1 MGTDPS
7 YLKRR
12 DNTEMTNSY
21 LRFLHLADT
30 LINPNEK
37 PLDSLSKDI
46 LEHISKHIVL
56 NKGKIVVGDI
66 LMLSQLGS
74 QATLHKRLH
83 ALVDDGY
90 LKLKST
96 NDGRVK
102 QIELT
107 KKANKYFA
115 GLSQALEKAVKA

>member
-1 MGTDPS
+1 
-7 YLKRR
+7 
-12 DNTEMTNSY
+12 MTNSY

-30 LINPNEK
+30 LIKPNEK
-37 PLDSLSKDI
+37 PLDSLSRDI
-46 LEHISKHIVL
+46 LEYISKHIVL

-66 LMLSQLGS
+66 LTLSQLGS

-83 ALVDDGY
+83 ALVDEGY

-115 GLSQALEKAVKA
+115 ELSQALEKAVKA

>member
-12 DNTEMTNSY
+12 DNTEMANSY

-46 LEHISKHIVL
+46 LEHISKDIVL

>member
-7 YLKRR
+7 YLKTGST
-12 DNTEMTNSY
+12 TEMTNSY

-30 LINPNEK
+30 LINPNDK
-37 PLDSLSKDI
+37 LLDSLSKDI

-56 NKGKIVVGDI
+56 NKGKIVIGDI

-107 KKANKYFA
+107 KNANKYFA

>member
-1 MGTDPS
+1 
-7 YLKRR
+7 
-12 DNTEMTNSY
+12 MTNSY

-30 LINPNEK
+30 LINPNDK

-46 LEHISKHIVL
+46 LEHISKHIFL
-56 NKGKIVVGDI
+56 NKGKIVIGDI

>member
-1 MGTDPS
+1 
-7 YLKRR
+7 
-12 DNTEMTNSY
+12 MTNSY

-56 NKGKIVVGDI
+56 NKGKIVIGDI
-66 LMLSQLGS
+66 LMLSQFGS

>member
-1 MGTDPS
+1 MGTDSS

-12 DNTEMTNSY
+12 DNTEMANSY

-46 LEHISKHIVL
+46 LEHISKDIVL

>member
-1 MGTDPS
+1 MI
-7 YLKRR
+7 
-12 DNTEMTNSY
+12 NSY
-21 LRFLHLADT
+21 LRFLRLADT
-30 LINPNEK
+30 LTKSSEN

-46 LEHISKHIVL
+46 LEYIFKNMALNDSKF
-56 NKGKIVVGDI
+56 VVGDI
-66 LMLSQLGS
+66 LTLSQFGS

-83 ALVDDGY
+83 GLVGEGY

-107 KKANKYFA
+107 KKADKYFSE
-115 GLSQALEKAVKA
+115 LSKALEKAVKA

>member
-7 YLKRR
+7 YLKTGGT
-12 DNTEMTNSY
+12 TEMTNSY

-30 LINPNEK
+30 LINPNDK
-37 PLDSLSKDI
+37 LLDSLSKDI

-56 NKGKIVVGDI
+56 NKGKIVIGDI

>member
-7 YLKRR
+7 YLKTGGT
-12 DNTEMTNSY
+12 TEMTNSY
-21 LRFLHLADT
+21 IRFLHLADT

-56 NKGKIVVGDI
+56 NKGKIVIGDI
-66 LMLSQLGS
+66 LVLSQLGS

>member
-7 YLKRR
+7 YLKTGGT
-12 DNTEMTNSY
+12 TEMTNSY

-30 LINPNEK
+30 LINPNDK

-56 NKGKIVVGDI
+56 NKGKIVIGDI

>member
-1 MGTDPS
+1 
-7 YLKRR
+7 
-12 DNTEMTNSY
+12 MTNSY

-30 LINPNEK
+30 LINPNDK
-37 PLDSLSKDI
+37 PLDSLSRDI

-56 NKGKIVVGDI
+56 NKKKIVVGDI
-66 LMLSQLGS
+66 LMLNQLGS

-107 KKANKYFA
+107 RKATKYFS
-115 GLSQALEKAVKA
+115 GLSQALEKAAKT

>member
-1 MGTDPS
+1 
-7 YLKRR
+7 
-12 DNTEMTNSY
+12 MTNSY

-56 NKGKIVVGDI
+56 NNSKVVVGDI
-66 LMLSQLGS
+66 LLLNQLGS

-96 NDGRVK
+96 DDGRVK

-107 KKANKYFA
+107 KKATRYFT
-115 GLSQALEKAVKA
+115 GLSDALEKAAKA

>member
-1 MGTDPS
+1 MGTDSS
-7 YLKRR
+7 YLKRG
-12 DNTEMTNSY
+12 DITEMTNSY
-21 LRFLHLADT
+21 IRFLHLADT

-56 NKGKIVVGDI
+56 NKGKIVIGDI

-107 KKANKYFA
+107 KKANNYFA
-115 GLSQALEKAVKA
+115 GLSQALEKAVKV

>member
-7 YLKRR
+7 YLKTR
-12 DNTEMTNSY
+12 DNSEMTNSY

-56 NKGKIVVGDI
+56 NKGKIVIGDI
-66 LMLSQLGS
+66 LMLSQFGS